1 MKNDKL
7 TLSACILVKNAQK
20 HIKECL
26 ENLQDFDEI
35 ILLDNESSD
44 DTLKIAHDFNKEY
57 KNLKIYQSEF
67 IGFGALKNLAISYA
81 KNEWIFSIDSDEIL
95 EKECLNYLKDF
106 FSKAVDE
113 KTILAL
119 PRKNLYKQEW
129 IKACGWYPDY
139 VTRIFN
145 KNYTK
150 FNNNLVHE
158 SVIVP
163 KDSNFKKLDFG
174 VKHYTCSG
182 IESIVT
188 KMNLYTSHSAKE
200 KFKNSKKTSFSS
212 AILRF
217 FVSFTKDYFFRKG
230 IFYGYKGFIISFMN
244 AQGSFLRYA
253 KLYELNKDE
262 ETVNKL

>member
-44 DTLKIAHDFNKEY
+44 NTLKIANDFNKEY
-57 KNLKIYQSEF
+57 KNLKIYQSKF

-119 PRKNLYKQEW
+119 PRKNLYKNEW
-129 IKACGWYPDY
+129 IKASGWYPDY
-139 VTRIFN
+139 VIRVFN

-150 FNNNLVHE
+150 FNENIVHE

-163 KDSNFKKLDFG
+163 KDAKIKRLDFG
-174 VKHYTCSG
+174 IRHYACSSIEDIVK
-182 IESIVT
+182 

-200 KFKNSKKTSFSS
+200 KFKKGKKASISG
-212 AILRF
+212 AIFRF
-217 FVSFTKDYFFRKG
+217 FFTFFKDYFFRKG
-230 IFYGYKGFIISFMN
+230 IFYGYKGLVISLMN
-244 AQGSFLRYA
+244 AQGAFLRYI

-262 ETVNKL
+262 KASHTS